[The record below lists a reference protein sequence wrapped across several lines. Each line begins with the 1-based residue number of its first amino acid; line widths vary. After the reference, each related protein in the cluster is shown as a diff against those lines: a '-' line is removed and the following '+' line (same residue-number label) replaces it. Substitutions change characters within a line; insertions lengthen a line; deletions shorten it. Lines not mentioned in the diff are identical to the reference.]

1 LSARAATAAQTEE
14 GRDNASTVLAA
25 ILLGGLVLRFL
36 FIGAAGYRSDVDS
49 FMSWALT
56 AAQNPLSQFY
66 AKAGFADYPPG
77 YLFVLWVVGHL
88 YLAIPHA
95 AGDYGILRL
104 LVKVPAC
111 LADIVNAGLIFLIVR
126 RFASAAWANAA
137 AALYAFNPA
146 TIYVSAY
153 WGQVD
158 AVPAA
163 FMLAAVALLLYA
175 PAQPPP
181 RARALTIGA
190 WLAISYAI
198 LIKPPAVM
206 VALVMLVWAFA
217 ASEPL
222 EGRRRQAD
230 TAIGAVCAFVLAC
243 VVAFIFHPSIGGALP
258 WLWQRYAYGSAVY
271 PYNSV
276 NAFNLHSLFRPFWQ
290 PDTTQVMLG
299 PIALGPMWL
308 WGIVLVAAATVLVAA
323 RYAQRKDD
331 AGFIEA
337 AMLLSLAFFV
347 LSTRMHER
355 YIFNAFALV
364 IPLAGINRRYIAP
377 ALLLTVTLF
386 ANLWYSLYYA
396 HAMDAHLPVNATD
409 IFPLLT
415 HAMSFLNVAIFFV
428 MGYVFLGGKFAA
440 EAPPVIEK
448 TPQSPPSITWRDR
461 AALWAG
467 RVWFS
472 PREGLSAM
480 TRTDW
485 LILGGFTLLAFVL
498 DFMWYWLPNERY
510 FDEIYYPRSGMEYLR
525 GVRINTDWEYPFEWT
540 HPPFTK
546 LMIAASIWLFG
557 GVAHGDSGWGWR
569 FLNVICGTL
578 MVPLCYLFAKRLL
591 SSTLW
596 ASFSA
601 FMLTFDGFRFVQSR
615 IATPEIWVATLGLA
629 VIYAFYRL
637 LLAVQVRIRVRVAR
651 EFGWRFWAVLGPGTL
666 IAAGFSRLINSFG
679 ATPATANS
687 YAAAFLYAELAFY
700 LLARFV
706 ARRFSPD
713 ATTVVSY
720 AEGSQVVLSGDAAR
734 VLRFDGGG
742 AGKISFGELVL
753 DYQRDGTLRYVTPEG
768 SATFTP
774 SGEMQTDAGVIKA
787 SDARIWVAATFVLM
801 GLLASSK
808 WNGLFDM
815 FVLFVTTAIVLG
827 QRFIPRPATVGNPRG
842 FTADMFVGGLLLVV
856 ATIYFACY
864 FPNYRLGYN
873 LADIVGMQ
881 QQMFWYHDDLSKTNP
896 ASLHHPYGS
905 YWWQWPTLFA
915 PISYYWHDFRTGA
928 TASNGAAC
936 CVAEILA
943 LPNPMVWWFGLFSV
957 PAMAWWGFAERN
969 KGYLLLFAAYL
980 FQWLPWILTPRI
992 AFEYHFF
999 PNLPVIVLANAVVL
1013 QRWWMKAENRVWI
1026 AVYAALVLGCFIFF
1040 YPILAAMPMTYNQW
1054 HERMWLDNWL
1064 DLLPGHPHP
1073 HGLSWIKP
1081 N

>member
-1 LSARAATAAQTEE
+1 MSTRAAAAAQSDE
-14 GRDNASTVLAA
+14 GRINASTVLAG
-25 ILLGGLVLRFL
+25 ILLGGLIVRFL
-36 FIGAAGYRSDVDS
+36 FIGAEGYRSDVSS

-56 AAQNPLSQFY
+56 AAQNPLNQFY

-77 YLFVLWVVGHL
+77 YLFVLWAIGHL

-95 AGDYGILRL
+95 AGDYGVLRL

-111 LADIVNAGLIFLIVR
+111 LADLANAGLIYLIVR
-126 RFASAAWANAA
+126 RFASQTWANGA

-146 TIYVSAY
+146 TIYISAY

-163 FMLAAVALLLYA
+163 FMLGAVTLLLYA
-175 PAQPPP
+175 PARPAPQ
-181 RARALTIGA
+181 ARLFTICA

-198 LIKPPAVM
+198 LIKPPSVM
-206 VALVMLVWAFA
+206 VAALMLVWG
-217 ASEPL
+217 L
-222 EGRRRQAD
+222 LGRRQID
-230 TAIGAVCAFVLAC
+230 TALGAACGFALGYAVAFV
-243 VVAFIFHPSIGGALP
+243 FHPSLGGAIP
-258 WLWQRYAYGSAVY
+258 WLWERYAFGSAVY

-290 PDTTQVMLG
+290 PDTTPVMLG
-299 PIALGPMWL
+299 QLSIGPMWL
-308 WGIVLVAAATVLVAA
+308 WGILLVAAASVLVVA
-323 RYAQRKDD
+323 RYIQRKDD
-331 AGFIEA
+331 VGFIEA

-355 YIFNAFALV
+355 YVFNAFALA
-364 IPLAGINRRYIAP
+364 IPLAAINRRYLIP
-377 ALLLTVTLF
+377 ALLLSVTLL

-396 HAMDAHLPVNATD
+396 HAMEARLPVDATD
-409 IFPLLT
+409 IFPVLT
-415 HAMSFLNVAIFFV
+415 HAMSFVNVAIFFAL
-428 MGYVFLGGKFAA
+428 GYLFLGGKFATRTP
-440 EAPPVIEK
+440 EREEK
-448 TPQSPPSITWRDR
+448 KTATPAIGWQER
-461 AALWAG
+461 AILWAG

-472 PREGLSAM
+472 PRQGLSAM

-498 DFMWYWLPNERY
+498 DYMWYWLPNERY
-510 FDEIYYPRSGMEYLR
+510 FDEIYYPRSGIEYLR

-540 HPPFTK
+540 HPPLTK
-546 LMIAASIWLFG
+546 LLIAASIWMFG
-557 GVAHGDSGWGWR
+557 GVAHGDNGWGWR
-569 FLNVICGTL
+569 FLNVVCGTL

-591 SSTLW
+591 GSTLW
-596 ASFSA
+596 ASFAA

-637 LLAVQVRIRVRVAR
+637 LLAVQVRIRVRIRLTDA
-651 EFGWRFWAVLGPGTL
+651 FGWKFWAVF
-666 IAAGFSRLINSFG
+666 AAGTVIALAFSRFINSFG
-679 ATPATANS
+679 ATPPDWKS
-687 YAAAFLYAELAFY
+687 YVAAFLYAELGFY
-700 LLARFV
+700 LLARWI
-706 ARRFSPD
+706 ARRFSTPQGS
-713 ATTVVSY
+713 AVSY
-720 AEGSQVVLSGDAAR
+720 AEGSQVLVSGDERRIAR
-734 VLRFDGGG
+734 YDGGG
-742 AGKISFGELVL
+742 AGRVALGDLALE
-753 DYQRDGTLRYVTPEG
+753 YGRDGTLNYRAPDGE
-768 SATFTP
+768 ATFTP
-774 SGEMQTDAGVIKA
+774 QGEMRTGDAIVKA
-787 SDARIWVAATFVLM
+787 GDATTWIVATGIFMA
-801 GLLASSK
+801 LLAASK
-808 WNGLFDM
+808 WNGLFDL
-815 FVLFVTTAIVLG
+815 FVLWVAAAIIFA
-827 QRFIPRPATVGNPRG
+827 QRFIPRPAVFGNPRG
-842 FTADMFVGGLLLVV
+842 LTPDLFVGGMLFFM
-856 ATIYFACY
+856 ATLYFACY

-881 QQMFWYHDDLSKTNP
+881 YQMFWYHDELSKTNP

-928 TASNGAAC
+928 AAADGAAC

-969 KGYLLLFAAYL
+969 KGYLLLFGAYL

-999 PNLPVIVLANAVVL
+999 PNLPIIVLANAVVL
-1013 QRWWMKAENRVWI
+1013 QRWWTKAENRVWI
-1026 AVYAALVLGCFIFF
+1026 GVYAVLVLGCFVFF
-1040 YPILAAMPMTYNQW
+1040 YPVLAAMPISYNQW
-1054 HERMWLDNWL
+1054 HTRMWLDNWL